1 MISLNRYLRQ
11 PHAPD
16 CDCSVCWSRRELAKP
31 AASQFTPC
39 TECRPTRVFT
49 VVTTMAK
56 VAGVWRSIHSTYRVV
71 PGFTCAKHMPA
82 LRPPKYWHVI
92 YDSGKPTPFVPVR
105 EPFELEG

>member
-1 MISLNRYLRQ
+1 MIPLNRYLHQ

-31 AASQFTPC
+31 EACQSTPC
-39 TECRPTRVFT
+39 TECRPTRVVT
-49 VVTTMAK
+49 VVTVMKK
-56 VAGVWRSIHSTYRVV
+56 VAGVWRSISSTYRVER
-71 PGFTCAKHMPA
+71 GFTCAKHMPA

-92 YDSGKPTPFVPVR
+92 YDSGRPTHFVPVH